1 MKRKNYCHEWKKIL
15 KLKSTIFVDEK
26 PFELGASPNK
36 QNTRFY
42 RHQLQKNTVPVV
54 ETVKQPTKIHTFC
67 CINWNGQS
75 EVRIYV
81 KRVQK
86 KRGDGF

>member
-42 RHQLQKNTVPVV
+42 RHQSQKNTV
-54 ETVKQPTKIHTFC
+54 EQLIKIVKEEWSLIPLKIIRN
-67 CINWNGQS
+67 CIHRLS
-75 EVRIYV
+75 KVMI
-81 KRVQK
+81 
-86 KRGDGF
+86 